1 MSCGRGHFFFGARG
15 LISYIYRI
23 RAAVC
28 AARQKTCTPAP
39 PKNMHL
45 RSPRARSIHFLPP
58 LPPSHIHSPQ
68 KTKTNELPVPQ
79 KMCVAPP
86 ASEGHANTKEPLLQ
100 PPAPSLIVSSSGFG
114 FGRSDLRARRDRAA
128 PHRAGASS
136 SLASSQ
142 QPAAS
147 RELELFQLAACCMAT
162 TDNGQ
167 RHGARW
173 GVPCCR
179 GEVVKPKPA
188 RPCVR
193 RADGT

>member
-1 MSCGRGHFFFGARG
+1 MCYVLWSRPLFFWGRGG
-15 LISYIYRI
+15 LYASYIYRI

-58 LPPSHIHSPQ
+58 LPPSHIHSPK

-128 PHRAGASS
+128 PSTERERAARSPAARS
-136 SLASSQ
+136 AASSQ
-142 QPAAS
+142 QRTRTIS
-147 RELELFQLAACCMAT
+147 TGCMLHGY
-162 TDNGQ
+162 NGQ
-167 RHGARW
+167 RTTARSSM
-173 GVPCCR
+173 GCAVLP
-179 GEVVKPKPA
+179 
-188 RPCVR
+188 R
-193 RADGT
+193 RSC